1 MIFFKNVNANTTDGT
16 FIPPVEN
23 DQGSNLDET
32 NLNVEISYEEIEKA
46 INKLNNSKAPSKSDN
61 ILNEYLKTTKDKLL
75 PIYKYLFNAILENG
89 YLSEAWLGGT
99 IHPIYK
105 GKGSPKDPSN
115 YRPITILS
123 CLGKLFT
130 AILNNRLNLFLED
143 NDILMEN
150 QAGFR
155 KDYSCSVHI
164 FSLNCLMQALKKR
177 KRKLF
182 CCFIDFSQAFDKSM
196 EEWTMI

>member
-1 MIFFKNVNANTTDGT
+1 M
-16 FIPPVEN
+16 
-23 DQGSNLDET
+23 
-32 NLNVEISYEEIEKA
+32 
-46 INKLNNSKAPSKSDN
+46 
-61 ILNEYLKTTKDKLL
+61 KTTKDKLL
-75 PIYKYLFNAILENG
+75 PIYKYFFNAILENG
-89 YLSEAWLGGT
+89 CFPEAWLSGT

-130 AILNNRLNLFLED
+130 AILNNRLNIFLED
-143 NDILMEN
+143 NAILMQN

-155 KDYSCSVHI
+155 KDYSCSDHI
-164 FSLNCLMQALKKR
+164 FTLNCLMQALKKR

-182 CCFIDFSQAFDKSM
+182 CHFIDFSKAFDKVWRNGLWYKLLSCNIKCKISKVIYNM
-196 EEWTMI
+196 YQSIKSCVSVNSQTSSFFPYEKWC